1 MREDSTTDKKSPVE
15 IDRVNG
21 ADDSER
27 TISTDSH
34 GALELKAGQ
43 TVADRYTV
51 LEEIGRGGMGVVY
64 KVNHFALSRLLAL
77 KTIDA
82 TDIND
87 AIWRRFQQ
95 EAKATS
101 LLDHPNLITVH
112 DFGLLEERHPFFVM
126 DLVEGKTLAKRIE
139 TGGPLTVEEAL
150 PLMIQ
155 VCFGLAY
162 AHDLGIVHRD
172 IKPSNIMLC
181 KTEIG
186 TANSTVKIVDFG
198 IAKLHLNEAAE
209 TQGLTRTGEIF
220 GSPLYMSPEQC
231 LGLPVDHRSDI
242 YAVGCVFFETL
253 TGIPPFQGN
262 SALAT
267 MMKHQSETPPTLKEV
282 TLGKEFPEEI
292 EKLVARLLNKD
303 PDQRYQSLKAVAR
316 DLSLLQQGV
325 EAQSYTGVAEHGE
338 IGSKTRMVTLSAAIL
353 AVIAASIL
361 TGTATWFVKDSVDRE
376 SLREQLS
383 KKGASMPMAM
393 PIPAI
398 SVENE
403 DERAITSLE
412 TKDGVLCRKFVFPKG
427 FGEYAIP
434 RIPESKKPAAG
445 TVYIPVDQPVKLIVK
460 DYATVTSPK
469 FFLRF
474 QSDDITELDIS
485 NNLGVT
491 DTTFEFLHHLKSLSY
506 LYATGLD
513 ISNAVLAQFDRMPQ
527 LKRLYIGSTAIRQNG
542 LVQLKYLKQYTE
554 LGLNK
559 LGPMDKLLKKL
570 RGSEN
575 LQALILD
582 EDDVTDEDLKEI
594 GTLTNLSTLHIN
606 KCPKVTNQGLKY
618 LLPLKELRW
627 FQIAGT
633 SINPGAI
640 SDLKKF
646 PNLQDLYV
654 FPETW
659 PEKAAAR
666 LKAEIPKL
674 QLKVD
679 TIDWQRTTGKRKSV
693 ELPME
698 DFQKHFKANPIGK
711 P

>member
-1 MREDSTTDKKSPVE
+1 MREEQTTDKISPVE
-15 IDRVNG
+15 TDRING
-21 ADDSER
+21 ADDGEP
-27 TISTDSH
+27 TIGTKSP
-34 GALELKAGQ
+34 GALELAAGQ

-64 KVNHFALSRLLAL
+64 KVNQFALSRLLAL

-82 TDIND
+82 TDIDD
-87 AIWRRFQQ
+87 ATWRRFQQ

-126 DLVEGKTLAKRIE
+126 DLVEGTTLTKRIE
-139 TGGPLTVEEAL
+139 TGGPLSVEEAL

-242 YAVGCVFFETL
+242 YAVGCVFFEAL

-262 SALAT
+262 SALST
-267 MMKHQSETPPTLKEV
+267 MMKHQTEKPPTLKEV

-292 EKLVARLLNKD
+292 EKLIARLLNKN

-325 EAQSYTGVAEHGE
+325 EAQSYTGVMQGGE
-338 IGSKTRMVTLSAAIL
+338 TGSKIRTVAFSTAIL
-353 AVIAASIL
+353 ASIATSIL
-361 TGTATWFVKDSVDRE
+361 TGTAIWVVKDYINKD
-376 SLREQLS
+376 SLRGQLHTRGVTPS
-383 KKGASMPMAM
+383 PMPT
-393 PIPAI
+393 I
-398 SVENE
+398 SIENE
-403 DERAITSLE
+403 DEREITSLE

-434 RIPESKKPAAG
+434 GLPYSKRPAIG
-445 TVYIPVDQPVKLIVK
+445 TVYIPVGKPVKIIVK
-460 DYATVTSPK
+460 DYGIVSSPK

-474 QSDDITELDIS
+474 KSDDLTELDIS

-491 DTTFEFLHHLKSLSY
+491 DTTFEHLWHLKSLSY

-513 ISNAVLAQFDRMPQ
+513 ISNAVLAQFDKMPQ
-527 LKRLYIGSTAIRQNG
+527 LKRLYIGATAIRQNG
-542 LVQLKYLKQYTE
+542 LVRLKYLKEYTE
-554 LGLNK
+554 LGLNE

-575 LQALILD
+575 LLALILD
-582 EDDVTDEDLKEI
+582 EDELTDEDLKEI
-594 GTLTNLSTLHIN
+594 GTLTNLISLNIN
-606 KCPKVTNQGLKY
+606 KCPKVTNAGLKH
-618 LLPLKELRW
+618 LLQLKNLRTLE
-627 FQIAGT
+627 IAGT
-633 SINPGAI
+633 SINPEAI
-640 SDLKKF
+640 PDLKKL
-646 PNLQDLYV
+646 PNLDVLYV
-654 FPETW
+654 YPENW
-659 PEKAAAR
+659 PEKAKAR
-666 LKAEIPKL
+666 LRAEMPNL
-674 QLKVD
+674 RLKVD
-679 TIDWQRTTGKRKSV
+679 TIDWQKTTGKRKEV
-693 ELPME
+693 ELPM
-698 DFQKHFKANPIGK
+698 DDVRKHFQDNPIGS

>member
-1 MREDSTTDKKSPVE
+1 MTEEQTTDKKLPVE
-15 IDRVNG
+15 TNLSNG
-21 ADDSER
+21 ADDGEC
-27 TISTDSH
+27 TIGTETP

-87 AIWRRFQQ
+87 ATWRRFQQ

-139 TGGPLTVEEAL
+139 TGGPLSVEEAL

-155 VCFGLAY
+155 VCFGLAH

-253 TGIPPFQGN
+253 AGIPPFQGN

-267 MMKHQSETPPTLKEV
+267 MMKHQTETPPTLKEV

-292 EKLVARLLNKD
+292 EKLIARLLNKD
-303 PDQRYQSLKAVAR
+303 PDQRYQTLKAVAR

-325 EAQSYTGVAEHGE
+325 EAQSYTGVAQAGV
-338 IGSKTRMVTLSAAIL
+338 IGPKTKMVSLSTAIL
-353 AVIAASIL
+353 AGTAASIL
-361 TGTATWFVKDSVDRE
+361 AGTATWFVKDAVDAE
-376 SLREQLS
+376 SLRLLLRT
-383 KKGASMPMAM
+383 KAVTPMPM
-393 PIPAI
+393 PVITI
-398 SVENE
+398 ENE
-403 DERAITSLE
+403 DEGEISSLE

-434 RIPESKKPAAG
+434 GIAYSNKPAVG
-445 TVYIPVDQPVKLIVK
+445 TVYIPIDKPVKLIVK
-460 DYATVTSPK
+460 DYGIVSSPK

-474 QSDDITELDIS
+474 KSDDLTELDIS

-542 LVQLKYLKQYTE
+542 LVGLKYLKEYTE

-575 LQALILD
+575 LLALILD
-582 EDDVTDEDLKEI
+582 EDELTDEDLKEI
-594 GTLTNLSTLHIN
+594 GTFGNLISLNIN
-606 KCPKVTNQGLKY
+606 KSPKVTNAGLKH
-618 LLPLKELRW
+618 LLPLKNLRKLE
-627 FQIAGT
+627 IAAT
-633 SINPGAI
+633 SINPAAI
-640 SDLKKF
+640 PDLKKF
-646 PNLQDLYV
+646 PNLEELYV
-654 FPETW
+654 FPEIWT
-659 PEKAAAR
+659 EKAAAR
-666 LKAEIPKL
+666 LKAEVPKL
-674 QLKVD
+674 KLKVD
-679 TIDWQRTTGKRKSV
+679 MIDWQKTTGKTKEV
-693 ELPME
+693 ELPM
-698 DFQKHFKANPIGK
+698 DDVRKHFKDNPIGS